1 MASASPRPASSRPDS
16 PRPYT
21 LLSVAAALATIGLK
35 TLAYRLTGSV
45 GLLSD
50 ALESG
55 VNLVAA
61 LVAFWAL
68 TLAARPA
75 DADHHYGYSKAEYF
89 SSGLESALIVVAAT
103 AILATAAERLLHPVA
118 LERVD
123 LGLLLSLVA
132 TAINGAVARVLLRA
146 GRRLDS
152 ITLRADAHHLLT
164 DVWTSLGVVAGV
176 AVAKLT
182 GQPLI
187 DPLLAIA
194 VAVQIIFTGWR
205 LLRETAAGLLDRALP
220 AEDMA
225 KLKAV
230 LEAHSGEGVAF
241 HALRTRLAGSRR
253 FVSCHV
259 LVPGAWTVQEGH
271 DFCERVEAE
280 ISAALPRC
288 HPFTHLEPIE
298 DPRAWDDERFRWEGE
313 PVEVALDGE
322 A

>member
-1 MASASPRPASSRPDS
+1 MAPAS

-103 AILATAAERLLHPVA
+103 AILATAGERLLHPQPLDRVDWGVA
-118 LERVD
+118 LS
-123 LGLLLSLVA
+123 LLA
-132 TAINGAVARVLLRA
+132 TLINGGVARVLLRA
-146 GRRLDS
+146 GHRLDS

-164 DVWTSLGVVAGV
+164 DVWTSLGVVVGV
-176 AVAKLT
+176 SLAKVT
-182 GQPLI
+182 GLSQLDPLI
-187 DPLLAIA
+187 AIL
-194 VAVQIIFTGWR
+194 VALQIIFTGWR
-205 LLRETAAGLLDRALP
+205 LLRETASGLLDRALP
-220 AEDMA
+220 PDDLA
-225 KLKAV
+225 LLNRL

-259 LVPGAWTVQEGH
+259 LVPGEWTVQRGH
-271 DFCERVEAE
+271 DFCERIEAE

-298 DPRAWDDERFRWEGE
+298 DPRSWDDERFRWEGPRE
-313 PVEVALDGE
+313 
-322 A
+322 